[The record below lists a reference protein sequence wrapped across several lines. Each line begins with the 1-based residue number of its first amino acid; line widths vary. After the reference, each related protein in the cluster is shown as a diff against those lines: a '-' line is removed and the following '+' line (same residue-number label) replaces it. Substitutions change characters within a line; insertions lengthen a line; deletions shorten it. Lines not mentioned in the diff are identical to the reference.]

1 MPAEQFETVLFKKK
15 TFGNILEEIHNKSQE
30 NDKRIIGLIEDM
42 KEFIQ
47 SVGDAITLAPI
58 IATYVKLS
66 IDNNDHLI
74 KMAAIAQK
82 CLDKGKETGDF
93 GLSDSDREQL
103 EQLALD
109 YQEQLKL
116 PKPKELEKLKR

>member
-1 MPAEQFETVLFKKK
+1 MAAESFDTLLFKKK
-15 TFGNILEEIHNKSQE
+15 TFGNVLEEIYNNSRE
-30 NDKRIIGLIEDM
+30 NDKRIIGLIEDL

-47 SVGDAITLAPI
+47 GIGDAITLAPI
-58 IATYVKLS
+58 IAAYVKLS

-74 KMAAIAQK
+74 KMAVIAQK

-93 GLSDSDREQL
+93 GLSESDREQL

-109 YQEQLKL
+109 YQEQLSL
-116 PKPKELEKLKR
+116 PKPKEIKKLKS

>member
-1 MPAEQFETVLFKKK
+1 MSAEQFETTLFKKK
-15 TFGNILEEIHNKSQE
+15 TFGNIMEEIYNNSQA

-66 IDNNDHLI
+66 IDNNDHII

-82 CLDKGKETGDF
+82 WL
-93 GLSDSDREQL
+93 
-103 EQLALD
+103 
-109 YQEQLKL
+109 
-116 PKPKELEKLKR
+116 

>member
-1 MPAEQFETVLFKKK
+1 MSVEQFETTLFKKK
-15 TFGNILEEIHNKSQE
+15 TFGNIMEEIYNNSQA

-47 SVGDAITLAPI
+47 GVGDAITLAPI

-66 IDNNDHLI
+66 IDNNDHII

-93 GLSDSDREQL
+93 GLSESDREQL

-116 PKPKELEKLKR
+116 PKSKELQKLKQ

>member
-1 MPAEQFETVLFKKK
+1 MSAEQFETTLFKKK
-15 TFGNILEEIHNKSQE
+15 TFGNIMEEIYNNSQA

-47 SVGDAITLAPI
+47 GIGDAITLAPI

-66 IDNNDHLI
+66 IDNNDHII

-93 GLSDSDREQL
+93 GLSESDREQL

-116 PKPKELEKLKR
+116 PKSKELQKLKA

>member
-1 MPAEQFETVLFKKK
+1 MSVEQFETTLFKKK
-15 TFGNILEEIHNKSQE
+15 TFGNIMEEIYNNSQA
-30 NDKRIIGLIEDM
+30 NDKRIIGLIEYM

-47 SVGDAITLAPI
+47 GVGDAITLAPI

-66 IDNNDHLI
+66 IDNNDHII

-93 GLSDSDREQL
+93 GLSESDREQL

-116 PKPKELEKLKR
+116 PKSKELQKLKQ

>member
-1 MPAEQFETVLFKKK
+1 MSAEQFETTLFKKK
-15 TFGNILEEIHNKSQE
+15 TFGNIMEEIYNNSQA

-66 IDNNDHLI
+66 IDNNDHII

-93 GLSDSDREQL
+93 GLSESDREQL

-116 PKPKELEKLKR
+116 PKPKELQKLKQ